1 MTEREFQDW
10 FAYHVTAFPEIRAWM
25 KRSTPRDATD
35 DQKPARA
42 WERVLARFSVE
53 DCRTATDQLL
63 SGELTAK
70 GFSSHPA
77 TIAGYCR
84 GRVSAAMSA
93 GTYQAPVSDCPCEG
107 SGWLT
112 VRVPENP
119 RRTMAVV
126 CTCPAGDR
134 VAERRA
140 RDRRKPVCRWNEAME
155 IL

>member
-1 MTEREFQDW
+1 MTDREFQDW

-25 KRSTPRDATD
+25 KRSTPKDAPD

-42 WERVLARFSVE
+42 WERVLSRFSVE

-63 SGELTAK
+63 SGELSAK

-77 TIAGYCR
+77 AIASYCR

-93 GTYQAPVSDCPCEG
+93 GTYQAPLTDCPCEG

-112 VRVPENP
+112 CSVPENP
-119 RRTMAVV
+119 RRTMACI
-126 CTCPAGDR
+126 CTCHAGDS
-134 VAERRA
+134 VVERRQ
-140 RDRRKPVCRWNEAME
+140 RQKRKTVDRWHEGLE
-155 IL
+155 IV